1 LAAGISLLP
10 RRAAGGA
17 IGILEPRHAAVANKT
32 LEENA
37 ADARRAPKKLKAV
50 VRVSG
55 NFLEMY
61 DFIIYGYY
69 AKYIADTFFPA
80 GNEFVSL
87 MAALIAYGVG
97 FLVRPIGAL
106 VLGAY
111 MDQKGRRKGLILSLS
126 LMAVGTVSIAVT
138 PGYAVIGPLAPL
150 IIVAGRLIQGFS
162 SGVEIGGCSVY
173 LAEIATPGNR
183 GFYCAWQSGSQ
194 QVAVMLSAL
203 LGVALTAVLPPDQMT
218 LWGWRVPIL
227 IGCLIIPVV
236 FWLRRS
242 LEETDAFLSGRPP
255 REARE
260 VFQLVAE
267 NWRLIGI
274 GVMMS
279 ILTTTT
285 FYLITVYTP
294 TFGSQALHLDPT
306 GVMIVTLCVGLSNF
320 IWLPVGGA
328 ISDRIG
334 RRPLLFLIPCVVLV
348 TAYVFMSWLV
358 ASPSFAKLLAV
369 ELWFSMMFGLYNGAM
384 IPLLAEIMPHRVRT
398 TGFSL
403 AFVTATAIFGGF
415 TPAVS
420 TLLIELTGDRAAR
433 HCGYRLPR
441 QSVFRRDLSRRL
453 VATPGLQPA
462 MA

>member
-1 LAAGISLLP
+1 MLSPAE
-10 RRAAGGA
+10 RRM
-17 IGILEPRHAAVANKT
+17 
-32 LEENA
+32 
-37 ADARRAPKKLKAV
+37 KLKAV
-50 VRVSG
+50 VRVASG

-80 GNEFVSL
+80 ANEFASL
-87 MAALIAYGVG
+87 MAALVAYGAG
-97 FLVRPIGAL
+97 FLVRPIGAI

-111 MDQKGRRKGLILSLS
+111 MDRKGRRKGLILSLS
-126 LMAVGTVSIAVT
+126 LMAVGTASIAIT
-138 PGYAVIGPLAPL
+138 PGYASIGLLAPI

-194 QVAVMLSAL
+194 QVAVMLSAA
-203 LGVALTAVLPPDQMT
+203 LGVALTFVLPPKQMT
-218 LWGWRVPIL
+218 LWGWRVPLL

-236 FWLRRS
+236 FWLRNS
-242 LEETDAFLSGRPP
+242 LAETEAFLHSKPP
-255 REARE
+255 HASSE
-260 VFQLVAE
+260 VFALILE
-267 NWRLIGI
+267 NWRLVGI

-306 GVMIVTLCVGLSNF
+306 GTMVVTLLVGLSNF

-334 RRPLLFLIPCVVLV
+334 RRPLLFLIPALALI
-348 TAYVFMSWLV
+348 TAYPAMLWLV
-358 ASPSFAKLLAV
+358 AAPSFAKLLAV
-369 ELWFSMMFGLYNGAM
+369 ELWYSVIFGLYNGAM
-384 IPLLAEIMPHRVRT
+384 IPLLAEIMPQKVRT

-420 TLLIELTGDRAAR
+420 TLLIQLTDNRAAPALWLSLAAAISLTGA
-433 HCGYRLPR
+433 L
-441 QSVFRRDLSRRL
+441 LSRRL

>member
-1 LAAGISLLP
+1 MLTPAE
-10 RRAAGGA
+10 RR
-17 IGILEPRHAAVANKT
+17 
-32 LEENA
+32 
-37 ADARRAPKKLKAV
+37 KKLKAV
-50 VRVSG
+50 VRVSSG

-69 AKYIADTFFPA
+69 AKYIGDTFFPSD
-80 GNEFVSL
+80 NEFISL
-87 MAALIAYGVG
+87 LSTFLAYGVG
-97 FLVRPIGAL
+97 FLVRPVGAL
-106 VLGAY
+106 VLGSF
-111 MDQKGRRKGLILSLS
+111 MDRYGRRAGLLLSLS
-126 LMAVGTVSIAVT
+126 LMAIGTASIAVT
-138 PGYAVIGPLAPL
+138 PGYAVLGVFAPI

-162 SGVEIGGCSVY
+162 SGAEIGGCSVY

-203 LGVALTAVLPPDQMT
+203 LGVALTFLLAPEQMT
-218 LWGWRVPIL
+218 AWGWRVPLL

-236 FWLRRS
+236 FWLRSS
-242 LEETDAFLSGRPP
+242 LEETDAFLCGRPP
-255 REARE
+255 RESRE
-260 VFQLVAE
+260 VFRLIAE
-267 NWRLIGI
+267 NWRLIVI

-306 GVMIVTLCVGLSNF
+306 AVMVVTLCVGLSNF

-334 RRPLLFLIPCVVLV
+334 RRPLLFVIPCVVLV
-348 TAYVFMSWLV
+348 TAYLFMSWLV

-384 IPLLAEIMPHRVRT
+384 IPLLAEIMPQRVRT
-398 TGFSL
+398 TAFSL

-415 TPAVS
+415 TPFIS
-420 TLLIELTGDRAAR
+420 TLLIGMTGDRAAPALWLSLAAAVSLS
-433 HCGYRLPR
+433 GAM
-441 QSVFRRDLSRRL
+441 LSRRL

>member
-1 LAAGISLLP
+1 MLSPAE
-10 RRAAGGA
+10 RRM
-17 IGILEPRHAAVANKT
+17 
-32 LEENA
+32 
-37 ADARRAPKKLKAV
+37 KLKAV
-50 VRVSG
+50 VRVASG

-69 AKYIADTFFPA
+69 AKYIAVTFFPA
-80 GNEFVSL
+80 VNEFVSL
-87 MAALIAYGVG
+87 MAALVAYGAG
-97 FLVRPIGAL
+97 FLVRPIGAI

-111 MDQKGRRKGLILSLS
+111 MDRKGRRKGLILSLS
-126 LMAVGTVSIAVT
+126 LMAVGTASIAIT
-138 PGYAVIGPLAPL
+138 PGYATIGVLAPI

-203 LGVALTAVLPPDQMT
+203 LGVALTFVLPPAEMT
-218 LWGWRVPIL
+218 LWGWRVPL
-227 IGCLIIPVV
+227 LVGCLIIPVV
-236 FWLRRS
+236 FWLRNS
-242 LEETDAFLSGRPP
+242 LAETEAFMQSRPP
-255 REARE
+255 QATSE
-260 VFQLVAE
+260 VWEIIFE
-267 NWRLIGI
+267 NWHLVVI

-306 GVMIVTLCVGLSNF
+306 ATMVVTLCVGLSNF

-334 RRPLLFLIPCVVLV
+334 RRPLLFLIPLLALI
-348 TAYVFMSWLV
+348 TAYPAMLWLV
-358 ASPSFAKLLAV
+358 AAPSFTKLLAV
-369 ELWFSMMFGLYNGAM
+369 ELWYSVIFGLYNGAM
-384 IPLLAEIMPHRVRT
+384 IPLLAEIMPQKVRT

-420 TLLIELTGDRAAR
+420 TLLIELTDNRAAPALWLSLAAAISLT
-433 HCGYRLPR
+433 GAL
-441 QSVFRRDLSRRL
+441 LSRRL

>member
-1 LAAGISLLP
+1 MLSPAE
-10 RRAAGGA
+10 RRM
-17 IGILEPRHAAVANKT
+17 
-32 LEENA
+32 
-37 ADARRAPKKLKAV
+37 KLKAV
-50 VRVSG
+50 IRVASG

-69 AKYIADTFFPA
+69 AKYIAVTFFPA
-80 GNEFVSL
+80 VNEFVSL
-87 MAALIAYGVG
+87 MAALVAYGAG
-97 FLVRPIGAL
+97 FLVRPIGAI

-111 MDQKGRRKGLILSLS
+111 MDRKGRRKGLILSLS
-126 LMAVGTVSIAVT
+126 LMAVGTASIAIT
-138 PGYAVIGPLAPL
+138 PGYATIGVLAPI
-150 IIVAGRLIQGFS
+150 IIVVGRLIQGFS

-203 LGVALTAVLPPDQMT
+203 LGVALTFVLPPEQMT
-218 LWGWRVPIL
+218 LWGWRVPL
-227 IGCLIIPVV
+227 LVGCLIIPVV
-236 FWLRRS
+236 FWLRNS
-242 LEETDAFLSGRPP
+242 LAETEAFMQSRPP
-255 REARE
+255 QATSE
-260 VFQLVAE
+260 VWEIIFE
-267 NWRLIGI
+267 NWHLVVI

-306 GVMIVTLCVGLSNF
+306 GTMVVTLCVGLSNF

-334 RRPLLFLIPCVVLV
+334 RRPLLFLIPTLALI
-348 TAYVFMSWLV
+348 TAYPGMLWLV
-358 ASPSFAKLLAV
+358 AAPSFAKLLAV
-369 ELWFSMMFGLYNGAM
+369 ELWYSVIFGLYNGAM
-384 IPLLAEIMPHRVRT
+384 IPLLAEIMPQKVRT

-420 TLLIELTGDRAAR
+420 TLLIELTDNRAAPALWLSLAAAISLT
-433 HCGYRLPR
+433 GAL
-441 QSVFRRDLSRRL
+441 LSRRL